1 MDNNRH
7 TEIIV
12 EEIKYWREHNLLSKE
27 KCDFLLALYTQGEET
42 YHESAYPKKRRQV
55 QNIASLVTLLC
66 LIPLSFVITYFTDFY
81 EILQLVIFILFIS
94 FSFWAYSHF
103 KKNEFPFQYVALLT
117 GLMMT
122 LYTSVF
128 LTRIVT
134 ETTIIIECVIF
145 VNFLIWVWI
154 GWKNRLRY
162 VLIIGSAALLFLL
175 ISIIL

>member
-12 EEIKYWREHNLLSKE
+12 KEIKYWREHHLLSEE

-42 YHESAYPKKRRQV
+42 YQESAGPKKRRQF
-55 QNIASLVTLLC
+55 QNIASLVTLLW
-66 LIPLSFVITYFTDFY
+66 LIPLSFIITYFTDFY
-81 EILQLVIFILFIS
+81 EILQMVIFILFIS
-94 FSFWAYSHF
+94 FSFWAYNHF
-103 KKNEFPFQYVALLT
+103 KKNEFPFEYVALLT
-117 GLMMT
+117 GLMMI

-128 LTRIVT
+128 LTKTLT

-154 GWKNRLRY
+154 GWKNQFKY
-162 VLIIGSAALLFLL
+162 VLIIGSIALLFLL